1 MSLWFQEVAVSLRK
15 TLLFILSALMLVL
28 AACSGGSSGGGDD
41 GKVRLE
47 NIVISPPSA
56 SIIIG
61 RTVQLEAVALYSDD
75 TSVDITVNP
84 EADWRSSD
92 NAIAT
97 VSQTGLVTGYAN
109 GTATITVEYKNV
121 TKSATV
127 LVGDGEIL
135 IGVAVTPT
143 KPTLS
148 LGSSNQLTATGVYH
162 NTALGKVTKDVTA
175 TAVWESSAPAV
186 AGVNN
191 NSGSKGFVLSASAG
205 TTNVTASLGGFT
217 GTAVITVSSAT
228 LQRVE
233 IEPDEPVN
241 AAGATRQLTLV
252 GYYSDGTTRNVT
264 ADATWVS
271 QSTNV
276 ATVSNASGSKGL
288 VNTLAVGTSVIVA
301 AVGSITDTTTIHVE
315 PISVTSI
322 DITPAVVSLP
332 SGTTVQLT
340 ATGTYSDG
348 STQDVTSYASWSTS
362 NGARATVSGGLVTG
376 VSAGTA
382 NITATVGAVSRSV
395 TVTVTAAELV
405 SIEITPPVASIAN
418 GFDQQFTA
426 TGIYTDGSTA
436 DITETAVWDSSNGA
450 AATVSNAAG
459 TKGLAS
465 SLAAGSTQVTASV
478 GMISSGAATLTVTP
492 ATVQSI
498 QITPEAPSVP
508 LGLTQQFTATATYS
522 NNTTMDVTAL
532 VTWSVESPV
541 ASISNAAG
549 TRGMAYTLAQGST
562 VITATL
568 GGLSDTTNFTVTPA
582 VLNTVQVTPLTASMS
597 KGSTQQFTATGIY
610 SDNTNVNIT
619 SSVTWASTNAASASV
634 SNAAGTNGLVTAVNT
649 GTATIS
655 ASLSGV
661 TGTSAVTV
669 TAVAL
674 THISVTPASSS
685 VALGATRQ
693 MTAIGIYSDYSTQDI
708 TELVTWSSSAASVA
722 AVSNAAGTKG
732 LATGIAEGTATLTAA
747 YSGVTGTASLTVS
760 PAALTSIV
768 LNPIMVNSL
777 PVGSTRQFLATG
789 YYSDG
794 SSMDVTAI
802 AAWSSSVTARAT
814 VSNAAGSKGLV
825 TAISAGLTNIT
836 AAIGSVT
843 SANAPVTVTP
853 ATLTAINITPVAP
866 SAYEGTTVQFTA
878 TGVYSDGTS
887 GDITSSVT
895 WISDNPAVASV
906 SNAAGTKGLAS
917 AIANNATPVTIIA
930 YLSGAAGS
938 TTLKVDA
945 ATLTSIAITPVGAS
959 VALGNSQQFTATGTY
974 STGFTADITEQVTWL
989 PGDYSIASV
998 SNTAGSRGLAVS
1010 VAQGSTTVTA
1020 TLGGVTSP
1028 SVTLTVTPA
1037 TLTSITVTPA
1047 PFSVVVGETVQLT
1060 AIGHYSNGSTAI
1072 VTEAANWVSLM
1083 TSRAT
1088 VGNTAGINKGLV
1100 TGVVAGSTSIT
1111 ATIGAVSGSANVTVT
1126 GYAITSISL
1135 TPASATIANGA
1146 TQQYTAIATYTN
1158 SSTEDITNAAG
1169 TTWSSSNTGV
1179 ATINATGL
1187 ATADAANDGTVT
1199 ITVNKAGVSQTA
1211 TLTVN

>member
-1 MSLWFQEVAVSLRK
+1 MSLRK
-15 TLLFILSALMLVL
+15 VLVFILSALSLTL
-28 AACSGGSSGGGDD
+28 AACSGGSSGGGGND
-41 GKVRLE
+41 GTVRLE

-61 RTVQLEAVALYSDD
+61 RTAQLEAVALYSDD
-75 TSVDITVNP
+75 TSADITTSIDT
-84 EADWRSSD
+84 DWSSSD

-97 VSQTGLVTGYAN
+97 VSNTGLVTGIAS
-109 GTATITVEYKNV
+109 GTVTVTAEYKNV

-135 IGVAVTPT
+135 IGVSVTPT

-148 LGSSNQLTATGVYH
+148 LGSSTQLTATGVYH
-162 NTALGKVTKDVTA
+162 NTALGKLTKDITE
-175 TAVWESSAPAV
+175 TAVWVSSASSV

-191 NSGSKGFVLSASAG
+191 NSGDKGFVLSASAG
-205 TTNVTASLGGFT
+205 TANVTASLGGFE
-217 GTAVITVSSAT
+217 GTAVITVSNAT

-241 AAGATRQLTLV
+241 AAGATRQMILV
-252 GYYSDGTTRNVT
+252 GYYSDGTTRDVT
-264 ADATWVS
+264 SEATWVS
-271 QSTNV
+271 QSTSV

-288 VNTLAVGTSVIVA
+288 VNTLTVGTSVIVA

-322 DITPAVVSLP
+322 DITPAVVSLA

-348 STQDVTSYASWSTS
+348 STQDITADAVWTTS
-362 NGARATVSGGLVTG
+362 NGARAAVSGGLVTG
-376 VSAGTA
+376 VSVGTA
-382 NITATVGAVSRSV
+382 NITAAVGSVSRSAA
-395 TVTVTAAELV
+395 VTVTAAALS

-450 AATVSNAAG
+450 VATVSNTAG

-465 SLAAGSTQVTASV
+465 SLSAGSTQITASV
-478 GMISSGAATLTVTP
+478 GMISSGASTLTVTP

-508 LGLTQQFTATATYS
+508 NGLTQQFTATATYS

-532 VTWSVESPV
+532 VTWSVGNPV

-549 TRGMAYTLAQGST
+549 TKGMAYTIAQGTT
-562 VITATL
+562 VITAAL

-582 VLNTVQVTPLTASMS
+582 VLNTVQVTPLTVSMS

-619 SSVTWASTNAASASV
+619 SAVTWASTNAAAASV

-649 GTATIS
+649 GTATVS
-655 ASLSGV
+655 ATLDSV

-669 TAVAL
+669 TAVSL
-674 THISVTPASSS
+674 THISVTPASSN
-685 VALGATRQ
+685 VALGATQ
-693 MTAIGIYSDYSTQDI
+693 QLTAIGIYSDFSTQDI
-708 TELVTWSSSAASVA
+708 TELVTWSSSDASTA
-722 AVSNAAGTKG
+722 AVSNAAGSKG
-732 LATGIAEGTATLTAA
+732 LVTGLAEGMINITASL
-747 YSGVTGTASLTVS
+747 SGATGTAGVTVN

-794 SSMDVTAI
+794 SSMDVTTI
-802 AAWSSSVTARAT
+802 AAWSSSSTARAT

-825 TAISAGLTNIT
+825 TAISAGTTNIT
-836 AAIGSVT
+836 AAIGTVT
-843 SANAPVTVTP
+843 SANAPVTVTT
-853 ATLTAINITPVAP
+853 AALVAINITPAAP

-878 TGVYSDGTS
+878 TGVYTDGTS
-887 GDITSSVT
+887 TDITTAVT
-895 WISDNPAVASV
+895 WISDNPAVASI
-906 SNAAGTKGLAS
+906 SNAAGTKGLAT

-945 ATLTSIAITPVGAS
+945 ATLTSIAITPAGAS
-959 VALGNSQQFTATGTY
+959 VAMGNSQQFTATGTY
-974 STGFTADITEQVTWL
+974 STGFTADITEQVTWTL
-989 PGDYSIASV
+989 GDYSIASI
-998 SNTAGSRGLAVS
+998 SNTAGSRGFAVS

-1020 TLGGVTSP
+1020 ILGSVTSP
-1028 SVTLTVTPA
+1028 SVTLTVNPA

-1072 VTEAANWVSLM
+1072 VTDTANWVSLM

-1088 VGNTAGINKGLV
+1088 VGNAAGVNKGLV

-1111 ATIGAVSGSANVTVT
+1111 ASIGAVSGSANVTVT

-1135 TPASATIANGA
+1135 TPDPATIANGA

-1158 SSTEDITNAAG
+1158 GSTEDITSAAG
-1169 TTWSSSNTGV
+1169 TTWSSNDTGIAAV
-1179 ATINATGL
+1179 NATGL
-1187 ATADAANDGTVT
+1187 ATGDAVNDGTVT

-1211 TLTVN
+1211 SLTVN

>member
-28 AACSGGSSGGGDD
+28 AACSGGSSGGGDS
-41 GKVRLE
+41 VRLE
-47 NIVISPPSA
+47 NIVTNPTYA
-56 SIIIG
+56 TVTIG
-61 RTVQLEAVALYSDD
+61 FSEQIFAFAHYSDG
-75 TSVDITVNP
+75 SVENITNLADWSSSNNAVVTVN
-84 EADWRSSD
+84 
-92 NAIAT
+92 NAGYI
-97 VSQTGLVTGYAN
+97 TGHSN
-109 GTATITVEYKNV
+109 GTASITVEYRNMTKTINV
-121 TKSATV
+121 V
-127 LVGDGEIL
+127 VEEGEIL
-135 IGVAVTPT
+135 MGISVTPAKT
-143 KPTLS
+143 TVS
-148 LGSSNQLTATGVYH
+148 QGSSVSLTATGIYY
-162 NTALGKVTKDVTA
+162 NTESGVLAKDITNNVEWSSSSSSVSVNNT
-175 TAVWESSAPAV
+175 TNKGFILSSSA
-186 AGVNN
+186 
-191 NSGSKGFVLSASAG
+191 GSATIKAEMD
-205 TTNVTASLGGFT
+205 TFT

-288 VNTLAVGTSVIVA
+288 VNTLTVGTSVIVA

-315 PISVTSI
+315 PIIVTSI

-348 STQDVTSYASWSTS
+348 STQDITSYASWSTS

-395 TVTVTAAELV
+395 TVTVTAAALS

-465 SLAAGSTQVTASV
+465 SLAAGSTQITASV

-532 VTWSVESPV
+532 VTWSVGNPV

-619 SSVTWASTNAASASV
+619 SSVTWVSTNAASASV

-655 ASLSGV
+655 ATLSGV

-732 LATGIAEGTATLTAA
+732 LATGIAEGTAILTAS
-747 YSGVTGTASLTVS
+747 YSGVTGTASLTVN

-768 LNPIMVNSL
+768 LNPIMVSSL

-802 AAWSSSVTARAT
+802 AAWNSSVTARAT

-825 TAISAGLTNIT
+825 TAISAGVTNIT

-887 GDITSSVT
+887 GDITSAVT
-895 WISDNPAVASV
+895 WISDNPAVASI
-906 SNAAGTKGLAS
+906 SNVAGTKGLAS

-945 ATLTSIAITPVGAS
+945 ATLTSIAITPAGAS

-989 PGDYSIASV
+989 LGDYSVASI
-998 SNTAGSRGLAVS
+998 SNTAGSRGFAVS

-1028 SVTLTVTPA
+1028 SVTLTVNPA

-1072 VTEAANWVSLM
+1072 ITETANWTSLM

-1088 VGNTAGINKGLV
+1088 VGNTAGVDKGLV
-1100 TGVVAGSTSIT
+1100 TGVVAGSTTIR
-1111 ATIGAVSGSANVTVT
+1111 ATIGAVIGSSNVTVT

-1135 TPASATIANGA
+1135 TPPNETIANGA

-1158 SSTEDITNAAG
+1158 GSTEDITNAAG